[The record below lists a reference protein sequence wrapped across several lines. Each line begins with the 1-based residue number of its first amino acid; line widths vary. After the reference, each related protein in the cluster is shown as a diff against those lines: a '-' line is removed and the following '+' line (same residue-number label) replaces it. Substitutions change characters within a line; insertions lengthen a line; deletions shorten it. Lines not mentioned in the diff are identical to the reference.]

1 MRVETGSFLLRIVAC
16 LAHGHGTYHL
26 ITAMPAGSKPHHF
39 ESSMEWQSEPDEKMF
54 D

>member
-1 MRVETGSFLLRIVAC
+1 
-16 LAHGHGTYHL
+16 
-26 ITAMPAGSKPHHF
+26 MPAGSKPHHF